1 MKKINW
7 CNMFYLFIIASIAG
21 WVIENSFNF
30 IRTGVFVNPSALVI
44 GPFDIAYGIGACFLT
59 LILIEF
65 KDKSY
70 LKLFVIGFIGGSIL
84 EYIMSLGIEL
94 VLGFKIWDYSNYLF
108 NINGRICLLFSIFWG
123 ILGIIWIKLL
133 YPFINKMINK
143 IPLNIK
149 NTLALVLV
157 VFLVLDELL
166 TASAIYRA
174 REHRKGIQPR
184 NVYEEFLDNT
194 FNDAYLKRM
203 FSKKWE

>member
-7 CNMFYLFIIASIAG
+7 CNMFYLFVIASITG

-30 IRTGVFVNPSALVI
+30 IRTGMFVNPSALVI

-184 NVYEEFLDNT
+184 NAYEEFLDNT

-203 FSKKWE
+203 FSKKWK

>member
-70 LKLFVIGFIGGSIL
+70 LKLFVIGLIGGSIL
-84 EYIMSLGIEL
+84 EYIMSIGIEL
-94 VLGFKIWDYSNYLF
+94 VLGFKIWDYSDYLL

-123 ILGIIWIKLL
+123 ILGIVWIKVF
-133 YPFINKMINK
+133 YPFINKIINK

-149 NTLALVLV
+149 NTLALVLII
-157 VFLVLDELL
+157 FLILDELL
-166 TASAIYRA
+166 TASAINRA
-174 REHRKGIQPR
+174 REHRRGIPSR
-184 NVYEEFLDNT
+184 NSYEEFLDNT
-194 FNDAYLKRM
+194 FNDTYLKKM
-203 FSKKWE
+203 FSKKWK